1 MAGEFEKVEFEFPH
15 EAEEK
20 SARAGG
26 RVVDPEDDKKV
37 ESDKPEI
44 EIVDDT
50 PPQDRNRKPMEEP
63 PKEMG
68 DDELAK
74 YDESVRKRIQ
84 HFTKGYHEERRAK
97 EAAQR
102 EKEEALRIAQ
112 QLVEENKKLKG
123 SLSQGQTA
131 LLEQAKK
138 VVANELSE
146 AERKYAAAY
155 EAGDSAALIV
165 AQKELTAATLKAER
179 VASFKPAPVQEE
191 QNTVQTVHQ
200 TQQAPVQVDT
210 KLRAWQEKN
219 PWFGPNKRM
228 TAYALG
234 MHDELVAEG
243 ISAGSDE
250 YYDRI
255 DTEMRTR
262 FSDAFES
269 QKPADAPTQQ
279 KTSNVVA
286 PATRGTAPKKVV
298 LTKSQVEIA
307 KRLGV
312 PLELYARKVAEE
324 MRK

>member
-1 MAGEFEKVEFEFPH
+1 MEQVEFEFPDEK
-15 EAEEK
+15 EAENPRK
-20 SARAGG
+20 GG
-26 RVVDPEDDKKV
+26 AMVEAEDKAQAKA
-37 ESDKPEI
+37 EEKPEI
-44 EIVDDT
+44 EVVDDT
-50 PPQDRNRKPMEEP
+50 PEEDRNRTPMKEP
-63 PKEMG
+63 PKEVT
-68 DDELAK
+68 DEELAK
-74 YDESVRKRIQ
+74 YDEGVRKRIQ

-102 EKEEALRIAQ
+102 EKDEAIRIAQ

-123 SLSQGQTA
+123 SLSQGQNA

-138 VVANELSE
+138 VVANELDQ
-146 AERKYAAAY
+146 AKRKYKEAY
-155 EAGDSAALIV
+155 ESGDADALVAA
-165 AQKELTAATLKAER
+165 QEDLTTAKLKAER
-179 VASFKPAPVQEE
+179 VNNFKPAPVQEE
-191 QNTVQTVHQ
+191 QNDVQIPTQ
-200 TQQAPVQVDT
+200 TQQAPQVDP
-210 KLRAWQEKN
+210 KLRAWQDEN

-234 MHDELVAEG
+234 MHEELVADG
-243 ISAGSDE
+243 ITAGSAE

-255 DTEMRTR
+255 DTEMRNR
-262 FSDAFES
+262 FPESFES
-269 QKPADAPTQQ
+269 VKPVDAPSQQ